1 MDFGMTV
8 LVFSATT
15 ALSAFVLL
23 AVYRVLMT
31 KAEAV
36 SMDADSVANDP
47 MRRFVSPARFVTIRF
62 CSMVAVVFL
71 VVCFLA
77 VKGVFSFFVVLPVA
91 VGAGVVGWKLPM
103 AWLKRKLRKRKEAF
117 DAQILNLTMNLSNG
131 LKSGQALPQA
141 LDAVAKRITPP
152 MQEELAVVLRE
163 THLGLDLPEALER
176 LHSRMPGEDLRLL
189 VTTVKLTL
197 QTGGSLADVLGRMTE
212 MIRAR
217 TEFQAKLK
225 TMTAQGRFQAIA
237 MSLAPAFVY
246 VLLRLIDPDLMK
258 PLTSTVTGICA
269 VCVVVVMLLIG
280 YAIIKK
286 IVTIEV

>member
-8 LVFSATT
+8 LVFFATT
-15 ALSAFVLL
+15 ALSAFVLF
-23 AVYRVLMT
+23 AVYRVLMA

-36 SMDADSVANDP
+36 SMDADSVATDP

-62 CSMVAVVFL
+62 CSMVAVVAV

-77 VKGVFSFFVVLPVA
+77 TKEVFSFFIVLPVA
-91 VGAGVVGWKLPM
+91 VVAGFVGWKLPM
-103 AWLKRKLRKRKEAF
+103 AWLKRKFRQRKEAF

-141 LDAVAKRITPP
+141 LDAVAKRISPP
-152 MQEELAVVLRE
+152 MQEELAIVLRE
-163 THLGLDLPEALER
+163 ARLGLDLAEALER

-189 VTTVKLTL
+189 VTTVRLTL

-217 TEFQAKLK
+217 TEFQLKLK
-225 TMTAQGRFQAIA
+225 AMTAQGRFQAIA
-237 MSLAPAFVY
+237 MSLAPAVVY
-246 VLLRLIDPDLMK
+246 ILLRLIDPDLMK
-258 PLTSTVTGICA
+258 PLTSTLAGICA
-269 VCVVVVMLLIG
+269 ICVVVVMLLIG
-280 YAIIKK
+280 YAVIKK